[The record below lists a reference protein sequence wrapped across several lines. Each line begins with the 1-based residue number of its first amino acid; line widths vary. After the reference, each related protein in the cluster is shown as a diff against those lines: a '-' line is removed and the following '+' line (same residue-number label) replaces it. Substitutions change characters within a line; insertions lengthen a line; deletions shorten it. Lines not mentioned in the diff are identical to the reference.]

1 MLNVVEQTHGRI
13 AVLAVAG
20 HLDSATAPE
29 FTALLLGRLARRQT
43 RMVLDLAGVG
53 FASSAG
59 LRAVLIG
66 VKQAR
71 QTGGDL
77 RIACAQANVL
87 KVLEMSGFTKL
98 IQTSNTVTEAVK
110 SFE

>member
-1 MLNVVEQTHGRI
+1 VLNVVEQTHGRI

-66 VKQAR
+66 V
-71 QTGGDL
+71 
-77 RIACAQANVL
+77 VL